1 MVVIAGALMIL
12 PAYLNYELFYRLNLD
27 ITVSMSISLTSFALG
42 ILIFILVVGKERI
55 EGTKKP

>member
-1 MVVIAGALMIL
+1 
-12 PAYLNYELFYRLNLD
+12 
-27 ITVSMSISLTSFALG
+27 MSISLTSFALG